1 MFTLPY
7 RKSPLHAVIIHIRL
21 SGLKVFTFPI
31 DCLIEVKSGDISCS
45 ITQVCKGGNES
56 RETPEP
62 DSRKWQ
68 LFPLRHRRHINL
80 AEDKVGEEVV
90 TARPQIP
97 SAQSRG
103 TEYFLSS
110 TVSRTVT
117 QAGSFSTSDK
127 LPISGDSERENLF
140 FFGLYQRV
148 RAVRNQYL
156 FLLSKGSSLRRD
168 KQDKCTRSIGVW
180 TLYK

>member
-7 RKSPLHAVIIHIRL
+7 RKSPLHSVIMHIRL

-31 DCLIEVKSGDISCS
+31 DCLIEVKSGDISRS
-45 ITQVCKGGNES
+45 ITQVCKGRNES

-80 AEDKVGEEVV
+80 AEDKVGQEVV

-97 SAQSRG
+97 SAKSRG
-103 TEYFLSS
+103 TEYFLSYI
-110 TVSRTVT
+110 VSRTVT
-117 QAGSFSTSDK
+117 QAVSCSTSVK
-127 LPISGDSERENLF
+127 WPISGDSERENLS

-148 RAVRNQYL
+148 TAVGNQ
-156 FLLSKGSSLRRD
+156 
-168 KQDKCTRSIGVW
+168 
-180 TLYK
+180 